1 MLISAYKSSGCF
13 QAGKE
18 GQVLGIWEHV
28 KHTTNRNTKK
38 KQTQYLVVGK
48 FDHRLGTGENEVVG
62 EDDNGRGWSGGNEE
76 GSRSCPV
83 TLLFI
88 LQKVKFAKS
97 CGALQTRST
106 IARFNN
112 GVGGGATLGRKN
124 HLETLPLQNCQKL
137 LELIQKKIT
146 ILYGVSECKVGVSGG
161 GPFTSRH
168 ITEPQQ
174 PTNVQEGRF

>member
-112 GVGGGATLGRKN
+112 GVGGGQR
-124 HLETLPLQNCQKL
+124 
-137 LELIQKKIT
+137 
-146 ILYGVSECKVGVSGG
+146 
-161 GPFTSRH
+161 
-168 ITEPQQ
+168 
-174 PTNVQEGRF
+174 